1 MNIDELQKAI
11 EYGYKERNIKKRRYS
26 ALDKVIVFFKYTF
39 QCTDDTNFIL
49 QIKKEELKRIYKA
62 TNNAENQA
70 INDIYNYLTNQ
81 ITPIKFLQESQI
93 ENTFEIQVNKHI
105 KEGLAPWIGK
115 NPKVLILGTMPSDA
129 STEQQSYYSNPSNSF
144 WKIMYSL
151 FPKKENQNKK
161 EYITSHGI
169 ALWDCAHS
177 GIRNGSVDSGFIEKS
192 IIPNN
197 LKSFLKQYPSIKT
210 IILNGKSRG
219 SKKNVSPQFIIRK
232 YFSPNDFTIPIIPLG
247 STSNLNGNKNKI
259 QEWSIL
265 KDLVK

>member
-26 ALDKVIVFFKYTF
+26 ALNKVITFFKHTF
-39 QCTDDTNFIL
+39 QCTNDINFIL

-62 TNNAENQA
+62 TNNAENQV
-70 INDIYNYLTNQ
+70 INDIY
-81 ITPIKFLQESQI
+81 KFLAYQIAPITSLQEFQM
-93 ENTFEIQVNKHI
+93 ENSFKIQVNNHI

-115 NPKVLILGTMPSDA
+115 NPKVLILGTMPSDT
-129 STEQQSYYSNPSNSF
+129 SIEQQSYYSNPSNLF

-151 FPKKENQNKK
+151 FPKKENQEKK

-177 GIRNGSVDSGFIEKS
+177 GIRNGSADSGFIENS
-192 IIPNN
+192 IIPND
-197 LKSFLKQYPSIKT
+197 LKSFLKQYPSITT
-210 IILNGKSRG
+210 IILNGKSKG
-219 SKKNVSPQFIIRK
+219 NKKNVSPQFIIRK

-247 STSNLNGNKNKI
+247 STSSLNRNKNKM